1 MRHVKEEKKKYAE
14 ITDVEKLENII
25 ADMMQSFRYTTSSI
39 MTVIGKAP
47 DRVIALTIYSDNA
60 FEHEFNQNPEDDSR
74 GDICLRVEVPPPPP
88 PPSCTRR
95 K

>member
-1 MRHVKEEKKKYAE
+1 MRHIKEEKKKYSE
-14 ITDVEKLENII
+14 ITDVEKLENTIT
-25 ADMMQSFRYTTSSI
+25 DMMQSFRYTTSSV
-39 MTVIGKAP
+39 MTVIGKVP
-47 DRVIALTIYSDNA
+47 GRVITLTIYSDNG
-60 FEHEFNQNPEDDSR
+60 FEREFNQNPEDDSG

>member
-1 MRHVKEEKKKYAE
+1 MRHIKEEKKKYAE

-47 DRVIALTIYSDNA
+47 ERVITLTIYSDNA
-60 FEHEFNQNPEDDSR
+60 FEREFNQNPEDDTR

-88 PPSCTRR
+88 PRR
-95 K
+95 Y